1 MGWDINLKVRK
12 YKSLNFKVIVPSIVI
27 IIIVTLLTVVIS
39 KFYFDKKFGDYIMI
53 KNQNTVQNILME
65 LSEQYS
71 DNEWNYKNIEKITYN
86 SLDKGIIVA
95 LYDKEDKEIM
105 NIEKNSKDK
114 CNRIMNF
121 IKSSMEGKYGSTT
134 SQFEP
139 VYYPLI
145 KRGEKIGEV
154 RVKFYGPIFYMQN
167 ELVFLDIV
175 NKIILGIGVLLI
187 LASTIMGFIISRSIT
202 RPINKLMTK
211 AKYISKGE
219 YDKKIEINTDI
230 LEINDLINSINN
242 LSQSI
247 KEQENIRKRLTGDI
261 SHELK
266 TPLTNIQS
274 HLEAMIDGIW
284 EPTEERLLSV
294 KEEAERLS
302 SLVSDMQKLN
312 KYDESSIKLKKDN
325 VNISDIICFVIFQ
338 FSNLAKSKNIK
349 IEYEKKN
356 INLYC
361 DKDKI
366 TQALVNILS
375 NAIRYSN
382 EGSTIFI
389 EEKLKDNKV
398 IISIE
403 DQGIGISEEDLK
415 YVFERFYRADKSRT
429 RATGGTGIGLT
440 IVKSIVSSHG
450 GEVKLESKL
459 GEGSKFTIILPK
471 EDIWLFYGKVI
482 LFIMLYK

>member
-145 KRGEKIGEV
+145 KSGEKIGEV

-338 FSNLAKSKNIK
+338 FSNLAKSRNIK

-415 YVFERFYRADKSRT
+415 YVFERFYRADKSRI

-471 EDIWLFYGKVI
+471 EDI
-482 LFIMLYK
+482 

>member
-145 KRGEKIGEV
+145 KSGEKIGEV

-471 EDIWLFYGKVI
+471 EYI
-482 LFIMLYK
+482 

>member
-1 MGWDINLKVRK
+1 MKVRK

-145 KRGEKIGEV
+145 KSGEKIGEV

-356 INLYC
+356 ISLYC

-471 EDIWLFYGKVI
+471 EDI
-482 LFIMLYK
+482 

>member
-27 IIIVTLLTVVIS
+27 IIIVTLLTVFIS

-71 DNEWNYKNIEKITYN
+71 DNQWNYKNIEKITYN

-134 SQFEP
+134 SQFKP

-145 KRGEKIGEV
+145 KSGEKIGEV

-471 EDIWLFYGKVI
+471 EDI
-482 LFIMLYK
+482 

>member
-1 MGWDINLKVRK
+1 MKVRK

-53 KNQNTVQNILME
+53 KNQNTVQNILIE

-145 KRGEKIGEV
+145 KSGEKIGEV

-471 EDIWLFYGKVI
+471 EDI
-482 LFIMLYK
+482 

>member
-145 KRGEKIGEV
+145 KSGEKIGEV

-219 YDKKIEINTDI
+219 SDKKIEINTDI

-471 EDIWLFYGKVI
+471 EDI
-482 LFIMLYK
+482 

>member
-145 KRGEKIGEV
+145 KSGEKIGEV

-389 EEKLKDNKV
+389 EERLKDNKV

-471 EDIWLFYGKVI
+471 EYI
-482 LFIMLYK
+482 

>member
-27 IIIVTLLTVVIS
+27 IIIVTLLTVAIS

-95 LYDKEDKEIM
+95 LYDKEDNEIM

-114 CNRIMNF
+114 CNRVMNF

-145 KRGEKIGEV
+145 KSGEKIGEV

-187 LASTIMGFIISRSIT
+187 LASTIMGFIISRSII

-211 AKYISKGE
+211 AKYMSKGE

-284 EPTEERLLSV
+284 EPTEERLISV

-312 KYDESSIKLKKDN
+312 KYDEASIKLKKDN

-471 EDIWLFYGKVI
+471 EDI
-482 LFIMLYK
+482 

>member
-1 MGWDINLKVRK
+1 MKVRK

-105 NIEKNSKDK
+105 NIERNSKDK

-145 KRGEKIGEV
+145 KSGEKIGEV

-167 ELVFLDIV
+167 ELVFLDVV

-471 EDIWLFYGKVI
+471 EDI
-482 LFIMLYK
+482 

>member
-1 MGWDINLKVRK
+1 MKVRK

-145 KRGEKIGEV
+145 KSGEKIGEV

-187 LASTIMGFIISRSIT
+187 LASTIIGFIISRSIT

-312 KYDESSIKLKKDN
+312 KYDEASIKLKKDN

-389 EEKLKDNKV
+389 EERLKDNKV

-471 EDIWLFYGKVI
+471 EDI
-482 LFIMLYK
+482 

>member
-1 MGWDINLKVRK
+1 MKVRK

-145 KRGEKIGEV
+145 KSGEKIGEV

-440 IVKSIVSSHG
+440 IVKSIVSSHV

-471 EDIWLFYGKVI
+471 EDI
-482 LFIMLYK
+482 

>member
-1 MGWDINLKVRK
+1 MKVRK

-71 DNEWNYKNIEKITYN
+71 DNKWDYKGMEKISYN
-86 SLDKGIIVA
+86 ALDKGIIVA

-145 KRGEKIGEV
+145 KSGEKIGEV

-187 LASTIMGFIISRSIT
+187 LASTVIGFIISRSIT

-471 EDIWLFYGKVI
+471 KDI
-482 LFIMLYK
+482 

>member
-1 MGWDINLKVRK
+1 MKVRK

-145 KRGEKIGEV
+145 KSGEKIGEV

-450 GEVKLESKL
+450 GEIKLESKL

-471 EDIWLFYGKVI
+471 EDI
-482 LFIMLYK
+482 

>member
-71 DNEWNYKNIEKITYN
+71 DNKWDYKGMEKISYN
-86 SLDKGIIVA
+86 ALDKGIIVA

-145 KRGEKIGEV
+145 KSGEKIGEV

-187 LASTIMGFIISRSIT
+187 LASTVIGFIISRSIT

-325 VNISDIICFVIFQ
+325 VNICDIICFVIFQ

-389 EEKLKDNKV
+389 GEKLKDNKV

-471 EDIWLFYGKVI
+471 KDI
-482 LFIMLYK
+482 

>member
-71 DNEWNYKNIEKITYN
+71 ENEWNYKNIEKITYN

-145 KRGEKIGEV
+145 KSGEKIGEV

-389 EEKLKDNKV
+389 EERLKDNKV

-403 DQGIGISEEDLK
+403 DQGIGVSEEDLK

-471 EDIWLFYGKVI
+471 EDI
-482 LFIMLYK
+482 

>member
-145 KRGEKIGEV
+145 KSGEKIGEV

-312 KYDESSIKLKKDN
+312 KYDESSIRLKKDN

-471 EDIWLFYGKVI
+471 EDI
-482 LFIMLYK
+482 

>member
-114 CNRIMNF
+114 CDRVMNF

-145 KRGEKIGEV
+145 KNGEKIGEV

-187 LASTIMGFIISRSIT
+187 LSSTIMGFIISRSII

-211 AKYISKGE
+211 AKYMSKGE

-284 EPTEERLLSV
+284 EPTEERLISV

-312 KYDESSIKLKKDN
+312 KYDEASIKLKKDN

-471 EDIWLFYGKVI
+471 ED
-482 LFIMLYK
+482 M

>member
-1 MGWDINLKVRK
+1 MKVRK

-27 IIIVTLLTVVIS
+27 IIIVTLLTVAIS

-145 KRGEKIGEV
+145 KSGEKIGEV

-274 HLEAMIDGIW
+274 HLEAMIDGVW
-284 EPTEERLLSV
+284 KPTEERLLSV

-312 KYDESSIKLKKDN
+312 RYDESSIKLKKDN

-389 EEKLKDNKV
+389 EERLKDNKV

-471 EDIWLFYGKVI
+471 KDI
-482 LFIMLYK
+482 

>member
-1 MGWDINLKVRK
+1 MKVRK

-145 KRGEKIGEV
+145 KSGEKIGEV

-187 LASTIMGFIISRSIT
+187 LASTIIGFIISRSIT

-312 KYDESSIKLKKDN
+312 KYDEASIKLKRDN

-471 EDIWLFYGKVI
+471 EDI
-482 LFIMLYK
+482 

>member
-1 MGWDINLKVRK
+1 MKVRK

-145 KRGEKIGEV
+145 KNGEKIGEV

-325 VNISDIICFVIFQ
+325 VNISDIIYFVIFQ

-471 EDIWLFYGKVI
+471 EDI
-482 LFIMLYK
+482 

>member
-1 MGWDINLKVRK
+1 MKVRK

-71 DNEWNYKNIEKITYN
+71 DNKWDYKGMEKISYN
-86 SLDKGIIVA
+86 ALDKGIIVA

-145 KRGEKIGEV
+145 KSGEKIGEV

-187 LASTIMGFIISRSIT
+187 LASTVIGFIISRSIT

-312 KYDESSIKLKKDN
+312 KYDEASIKLKKDN

-459 GEGSKFTIILPK
+459 GEGSKFTIILSK
-471 EDIWLFYGKVI
+471 EKI
-482 LFIMLYK
+482 

>member
-145 KRGEKIGEV
+145 KSGEKIGEV

-356 INLYC
+356 ISLYC

-471 EDIWLFYGKVI
+471 EDI
-482 LFIMLYK
+482 

>member
-1 MGWDINLKVRK
+1 MGWDINLKVKK

-145 KRGEKIGEV
+145 KSGEKIGEV

-211 AKYISKGE
+211 AKYISKGD

-284 EPTEERLLSV
+284 EPTEKRLLSV

-338 FSNLAKSKNIK
+338 FSNLAKSRNIK

-389 EEKLKDNKV
+389 EERLKDNKV

-471 EDIWLFYGKVI
+471 EDI
-482 LFIMLYK
+482 

>member
-1 MGWDINLKVRK
+1 MKVRK

-145 KRGEKIGEV
+145 KSGEKIGEV

-266 TPLTNIQS
+266 TPSTNIQS

-389 EEKLKDNKV
+389 EEGLKDNKV

-471 EDIWLFYGKVI
+471 ED
-482 LFIMLYK
+482 M

>member
-145 KRGEKIGEV
+145 KSGEKIGEV

-312 KYDESSIKLKKDN
+312 KYDEASIKLKRDN

-471 EDIWLFYGKVI
+471 EDI
-482 LFIMLYK
+482 

>member
-1 MGWDINLKVRK
+1 MKVRK

-145 KRGEKIGEV
+145 KSGEKIGEV

-187 LASTIMGFIISRSIT
+187 LASTIIGFIISRSIT

-389 EEKLKDNKV
+389 EERLKDNKV

-471 EDIWLFYGKVI
+471 EYI
-482 LFIMLYK
+482 

>member
-145 KRGEKIGEV
+145 KSGEKIGEV

-187 LASTIMGFIISRSIT
+187 LASTVIGFIISRSIT

-389 EEKLKDNKV
+389 EERLKDNKV

-471 EDIWLFYGKVI
+471 EDI
-482 LFIMLYK
+482 

>member
-1 MGWDINLKVRK
+1 MKVRK

-145 KRGEKIGEV
+145 KSGEKIGEV

-284 EPTEERLLSV
+284 GPTEERLLSV

-471 EDIWLFYGKVI
+471 EDI
-482 LFIMLYK
+482 

>member
-1 MGWDINLKVRK
+1 MKVRK

-145 KRGEKIGEV
+145 KNGEKIGEV

-312 KYDESSIKLKKDN
+312 KYDEASIKLKKDN

-471 EDIWLFYGKVI
+471 EDI
-482 LFIMLYK
+482 

>member
-1 MGWDINLKVRK
+1 MKVRK

-71 DNEWNYKNIEKITYN
+71 DNQWNYKNIEKITYN

-134 SQFEP
+134 SQFKP

-145 KRGEKIGEV
+145 KSGEKIGEV

-471 EDIWLFYGKVI
+471 ED
-482 LFIMLYK
+482 M

>member
-1 MGWDINLKVRK
+1 MKVRK

-145 KRGEKIGEV
+145 KSGEKIGEV

-175 NKIILGIGVLLI
+175 NRIILGIGVLLI

-471 EDIWLFYGKVI
+471 EDI
-482 LFIMLYK
+482 

>member
-1 MGWDINLKVRK
+1 MKVRK

-71 DNEWNYKNIEKITYN
+71 DNKWDYKGMEKISYN
-86 SLDKGIIVA
+86 ALDKGIIVA

-145 KRGEKIGEV
+145 KSGEKIGEV
-154 RVKFYGPIFYMQN
+154 RIKFYGPIFYMQN

-187 LASTIMGFIISRSIT
+187 LASTVIGFIISRSIT

-312 KYDESSIKLKKDN
+312 KYDEASIKLKKDN

-389 EEKLKDNKV
+389 EERLKDNKV

-471 EDIWLFYGKVI
+471 KDI
-482 LFIMLYK
+482 

>member
-1 MGWDINLKVRK
+1 MKVRK

-145 KRGEKIGEV
+145 KSGEKIGEV

-338 FSNLAKSKNIK
+338 FSNLEKSKNIK

-471 EDIWLFYGKVI
+471 EDI
-482 LFIMLYK
+482 

>member
-1 MGWDINLKVRK
+1 MKVRK

-145 KRGEKIGEV
+145 KSGEKIGEV

-312 KYDESSIKLKKDN
+312 KYDESSIKLKK
-325 VNISDIICFVIFQ
+325 
-338 FSNLAKSKNIK
+338 

-471 EDIWLFYGKVI
+471 KDI
-482 LFIMLYK
+482 

>member
-1 MGWDINLKVRK
+1 MKVRK

-145 KRGEKIGEV
+145 KSGEKIGEV

-284 EPTEERLLSV
+284 EPTEKRLLSV

-389 EEKLKDNKV
+389 EERLKDNKV

-471 EDIWLFYGKVI
+471 KDI
-482 LFIMLYK
+482 

>member
-145 KRGEKIGEV
+145 KSGEKIGEV

-187 LASTIMGFIISRSIT
+187 LASTIIGFIISRSIT

-471 EDIWLFYGKVI
+471 EDI
-482 LFIMLYK
+482 

>member
-1 MGWDINLKVRK
+1 MKVRK

-145 KRGEKIGEV
+145 KSGEKIGEV

-398 IISIE
+398 IISME

-471 EDIWLFYGKVI
+471 EDI
-482 LFIMLYK
+482 